1 MSIALGFI
9 AQLLHI
15 LLILAAAPTV
25 AGITGWLEARLDGLS
40 GPPVLL
46 PWRTLIS
53 LSRKTPTVL
62 ESNSP
67 VARLAPAVGF
77 GATLTAAVLVPSFTL
92 FATLS
97 PVADVLVIV
106 SLLALAR
113 AAGAVGTFDAG
124 AARSGL
130 RQQNAGALAVIAE
143 PAALLS
149 IVAVALMA
157 GTFNLDAIIAQQRD
171 GTLMPVAASL
181 LAMIALGALFV
192 AEALPVDDSLSGT
205 DLALALATGWLRRL
219 AWIDLICGLFLPVGI
234 ASADS
239 GPLGWLIGLGFW
251 VAKLLVVVLAL
262 AGLSSLFGRI
272 PRHSLP
278 GVLGVAALL
287 ALLAV
292 IMVLAGSATA

>member
-1 MSIALGFI
+1 MSIALALI
-9 AQLLHI
+9 AQVLHI
-15 LLILAAAPTV
+15 LLILAAAPTL
-25 AGITGWLEARLDGLS
+25 AGIAGWLEARLDGQS

-46 PWRTLIS
+46 PWRTLTS

-62 ESNSP
+62 ESNSR
-67 VARLAPAVGF
+67 VSHIAPAVGF
-77 GATLTAAVLVPSFTL
+77 GVTLTAAILVPSFAL
-92 FATLS
+92 FTTLS
-97 PVADVLVIV
+97 PVADILVIV

-113 AAGAVGTFDAG
+113 AAAALGALDSG
-124 AARSGL
+124 AARSGV
-130 RQQNAGALAVIAE
+130 RQQDASALAVIAE

-149 IVAVALMA
+149 VVAVALMA

-171 GTLMPVAASL
+171 GTLMPAAASL
-181 LAMIALGALFV
+181 LAMIALGTLFV
-192 AEALPVDDSLSGT
+192 AETTRVDDSLGGI
-205 DLALALATGWLRRL
+205 DLALAQATAWLRRL
-219 AWIDLICGLFLPVGI
+219 VWIDLICGLFLPAGI

-251 VAKLLVVVLAL
+251 VIKLLLVVLTL

-272 PRHSLP
+272 PRHSVP

-292 IMVLAGSATA
+292 IMVLAGAGTA